1 MHAYLISKLLIN
13 IKKYLLIF
21 LNILNEA
28 LHAACHFS
36 VIVVLEKKFLSRYF
50 WGFLNETFE
59 GEIVEG
65 FFYNLGTKFNDGT
78 RSRLSTEFSQTKAI
92 PCQIDWLKYRPN
104 T

>member
-28 LHAACHFS
+28 LHAA
-36 VIVVLEKKFLSRYF
+36 
-50 WGFLNETFE
+50 WFLNETFE